1 MLHNTSYLQWIP
13 QVPSP
18 SLPPSLFISPP
29 PLSSPPFPTGR
40 RSQGA
45 GRSGPSGDGTG
56 QSSDGPARSICRGWG
71 AAASPPSHLIAATPN
86 CARAPV
92 AAAPNRRLAP
102 VDATPNRR
110 RAPILPPDW
119 SSRHIWLGLS
129 SLSAGDLGGSGGEPD
144 KADDILTSLG
154 PLTSP
159 SPGCRVAGGEM
170 TLVARIERGGFRSI
184 SGDGSMSAATA
195 RRQCLSGNSSTTAI
209 FPSSL
214 LFICHA
220 WNLVSS
226 SNAQRLSRSDNHWR
240 GARVFV
246 RFCVLRFV
254 PGEAYM
260 TWNWWCG
267 TQAERP

>member
-29 PLSSPPFPTGR
+29 LSPLLLSPPVDEVKARRWPAAATGEQAR
-40 RSQGA
+40 RPD
-45 GRSGPSGDGTG
+45 PSV
-56 QSSDGPARSICRGWG
+56 GWVR
-71 AAASPPSHLIAATPN
+71 ASPPSHLIAATPN

>member
-1 MLHNTSYLQWIP
+1 MFNYMLHNTSYLQWIP

-18 SLPPSLFISPP
+18 SLPPSLFISPLSL
-29 PLSSPPFPTGR
+29 LSSFPTVAASGLIGLKR
-40 RSQGA
+40 RA
-45 GRSGPSGDGTG
+45 R
-56 QSSDGPARSICRGWG
+56 QSTASRSIRRGWG

-92 AAAPNRRLAP
+92 ATTPNRRLAP

-170 TLVARIERGGFRSI
+170 TLVARIERGGFRST

-220 WNLVSS
+220 
-226 SNAQRLSRSDNHWR
+226 
-240 GARVFV
+240 
-246 RFCVLRFV
+246 
-254 PGEAYM
+254 
-260 TWNWWCG
+260 
-267 TQAERP
+267 